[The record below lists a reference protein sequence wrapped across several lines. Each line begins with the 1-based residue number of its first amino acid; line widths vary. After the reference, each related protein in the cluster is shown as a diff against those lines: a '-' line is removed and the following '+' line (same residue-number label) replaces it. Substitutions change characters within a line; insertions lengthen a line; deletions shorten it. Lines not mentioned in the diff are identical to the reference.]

1 MEFNLRR
8 YNFDFIYN
16 DNLNRP
22 KYRLKIESTNF
33 KVSLQLGA
41 RYHHRMRP
49 SVYFFVLFRFG
60 VFFLKDSVLIISLVL
75 NFFILFED
83 ILQNP
88 NF

>member
-60 VFFLKDSVLIISLVL
+60 VFSERLSSNNFTGFEFLHII
-75 NFFILFED
+75 
-83 ILQNP
+83 
-88 NF
+88 